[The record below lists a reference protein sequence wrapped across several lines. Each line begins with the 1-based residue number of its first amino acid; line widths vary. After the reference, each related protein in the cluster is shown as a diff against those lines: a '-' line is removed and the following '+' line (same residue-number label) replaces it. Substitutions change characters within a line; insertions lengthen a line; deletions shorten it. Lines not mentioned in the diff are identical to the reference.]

1 MSTRQ
6 QPPRRAARR
15 APDAREPTLDVVL
28 VPPDDAEEAWK
39 RWLEIAEWIA
49 TLGALDS

>member
-1 MSTRQ
+1 MSRRQ
-6 QPPRRAARR
+6 QPTHRAARR

-28 VPPDDAEEAWK
+28 VPPDDDEEAWQ
-39 RWLEIAEWIA
+39 RWLDIAAWIA